1 MIGHVIGARPM
12 TSTRR
17 SVIFKSDGLEL
28 VLTFCTTVSIVPSGD
43 SFARTF
49 PHEAAAPIAAAAC
62 FRNER
67 RPLPHVS
74 DDFIRNLLSLSCS
87 STQVPR
93 CQRCQGAKVLRCQG
107 AKVPRCQGATVL
119 ECEGTRVPRV

>member
-1 MIGHVIGARPM
+1 MPWLVSMRMMGHVIGARPM

-17 SVIFKSDGLEL
+17 SVILKSDGLEL
-28 VLTFCTTVSIVPSGD
+28 VFTFCRTVSIGLSGG

-49 PHEAAAPIAAAAC
+49 PHEAAAPIAVAAC

-74 DDFIRNLLSLSCS
+74 DDFIRNLLSVSCS
-87 STQVPR
+87 STQVPG
-93 CQRCQGAKVLRCQG
+93 CQGAKGAKGARVLRC
-107 AKVPRCQGATVL
+107 
-119 ECEGTRVPRV
+119 